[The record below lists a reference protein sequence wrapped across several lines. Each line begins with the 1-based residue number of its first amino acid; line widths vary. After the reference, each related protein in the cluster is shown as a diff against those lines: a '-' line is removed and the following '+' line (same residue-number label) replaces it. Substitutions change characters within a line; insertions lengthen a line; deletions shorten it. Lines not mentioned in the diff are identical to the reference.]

1 MGGSSGGAHKA
12 HSSRWIRFPRQ
23 RGRRLTEDEVVAIVR
38 AHIETKFPRLCSKCG
53 RTFAS
58 LKDYLR
64 STTHVGA
71 PISYDADLKKWR
83 PCKPVGTLSFA
94 NCPCGT
100 TLAISS
106 DGMGL
111 IVMWRLLRWV
121 RRESARRNIGVGE
134 LLNGVREEIDRQVL
148 READVD
154 ESQSKRA

>member
-1 MGGSSGGAHKA
+1 MNEH
-12 HSSRWIRFPRQ
+12 
-23 RGRRLTEDEVVAIVR
+23 DVVSVVR
-38 AHIETKFPRLCSKCG
+38 AHIETKFPKICSKCG

-58 LKDYLR
+58 LKEYLQ
-64 STTHVGA
+64 STTHVGD

-111 IVMWRLLRWV
+111 MVMWRLLRWA
-121 RRESARRNIGVGE
+121 RQESARRNISVGQ
-134 LLNGVREEIDRQVL
+134 LLDGVREKIDRQAL
-148 READVD
+148 GKADAQ
-154 ESQSKRA
+154 ESQSKLA

>member
-1 MGGSSGGAHKA
+1 
-12 HSSRWIRFPRQ
+12 
-23 RGRRLTEDEVVAIVR
+23 LNEDDVTAVVR
-38 AHIETKFPRLCSKCG
+38 AHIETKFPKICSKCG

-58 LKDYLR
+58 LKEYLQG
-64 STTHVGA
+64 TTHVGD

-83 PCKPVGTLSFA
+83 PCRPVGTLSFA

-111 IVMWRLLRWV
+111 MVMWRLLRWV
-121 RRESARRNIGVGE
+121 RKESARRNISVGE
-134 LLNGVREEIDRQVL
+134 LLNSVREKIDRQVL
-148 READVD
+148 GRADED